1 MAPKP
6 SATKGR
12 TASAR
17 GFGASTQSAFGGFT
31 ANSAAGGSLSYLSDP
46 PDLSSISDPNV
57 IVSFKNL
64 LKKDTTTKSK
74 ALADLIAYTQAH
86 PHEQDGGVEDAV
98 LDAWVLLYPR
108 ISIDNDRRVREL
120 SHDLQFELLKSAR
133 KRMERNI
140 PKVAGAWLA
149 GTFDRDKPVARAA
162 TDGLSTFLTTD
173 DKILQFW
180 KKCQAQVLQY
190 ATEAITETPD
200 TLSDERSTKP
210 EDAEAKYYRV
220 IAAGFSL
227 VLGLV
232 QKLSDADLDKF
243 EAEYEA
249 FLSSGP
255 GDLAWSFATAND
267 SRVRKMV
274 YQLLQICLE
283 RRKSLVDGE
292 IPRISKILTSDA
304 LKKSQ
309 LGSASDLV
317 VLLTKLTQDYPD
329 FWGTKKTPL
338 SRLRS
343 FVEKGSQGSPP
354 SFWEGLNK
362 LLAVL
367 PAEAIQEEAVL
378 GFFKSFR
385 TGISRREEPRT
396 NAPYAW
402 RCYLNAVSRLANQ
415 ADPEL
420 RSKIISEAVFP
431 LTDHYLLASERHGEW
446 LNGVDVSILSHAYK
460 VAALASDAQIKQAL
474 SKDWTRLAEALT
486 ARLSNSLPEVSRD
499 FENSQ
504 KKIAEDAKRWFAV
517 TSAIHTS
524 LAATPNRDRDQSVD
538 DFTEGATWSVIRGAQ
553 DLLRR
558 RNFKPFGAAAL
569 LLSALKQS
577 SYLFTTADDGFWRSV
592 IPISSEEEMTKLA
605 SSPSASYIISCVDSL
620 GQLHHTDFE
629 DIWSVTMQ
637 TLLKLRVEN
646 SQVDTF
652 IAKLI
657 SVPAAKPLSRSNAAL
672 QKHLEDNILGCVQ
685 SASGSWDLFD
695 AGLQWDAVSEAKLV
709 ELASSIVE
717 SLAGDSG
724 PSIRATELLLKRKPN
739 IFAQNETLHMS
750 LVTKLL
756 SLTEINDPAV
766 SSKAAQL
773 HALLEHS
780 GDAQPAVLNI
790 IQENLERPNQDS
802 LSIETLVQQA
812 TVMLQTSQ
820 IGLEQ
825 ILPNTTVWT
834 QELAQFLQADLN
846 PALALTS
853 NVGDAY
859 LLPHHS
865 EEQSNPESQ
874 RDSKGLSI
882 PARMGM
888 YTAALLDNGV
898 ELATLPQHTQVD
910 LLYLLH
916 LVIALASDQMT
927 LVATNK
933 LFGDLK
939 EPDLLEE
946 VEGFVAKTRT
956 IIHGILSSQQGWTP
970 GTGEG
975 LLDRL
980 VSKLLDKTGN
990 LTPTG
995 IYSARALCEIFETST
1010 DGIVNPKEVEEWI
1023 TRLDIMKTSPT
1034 AVLPATAILTGY
1046 GEMLAGSK
1054 AVSNLLNRLISDIA
1068 GAKSQAE
1075 KTRLSLVLLNSCMPV
1090 FELGQLP
1097 VANNRLVF
1105 AVKQITSWFEEG
1117 AAQLGVE
1124 VVTESCRAL
1133 QRLLPCICEVYGPY
1147 WEQTVEFCLSLWSYA
1162 RKDHPERRLPYIHA
1176 SVKLLSALR
1185 KFEEPND
1192 DLVDAL
1198 NAHADSIFAG
1208 LLNLLNLSGL
1218 SSQPQA
1224 IVDGLLCREAAK
1236 IPLEY
1241 LKDLSDLYSLV
1252 ASDSREI
1259 QTAGY
1264 EIVHRALPVAQEQ
1277 ISMDVLL
1284 EKKQARLPDEL
1295 TSLLLDAPTLEAFPE
1310 EVLVQFPT
1318 PVRSYLLSWKLVFDA
1333 FEGAAYKVRA
1343 DYTEDL
1349 KTHGALSPLFEFM
1362 FDVLGH
1368 SAANPIN
1375 IDREGFTVDDIQT
1388 YDVNIGDSLPE
1399 EKNMHWLLIHLF
1411 YLALKFCPGL
1421 FKTWFLDCQ
1430 SKQTK
1435 IAIEPWM
1442 IKYFSP
1448 ILIRDAITE
1457 VQKWSASQDIS
1468 DPDEKE
1474 LIVKAHFAQREVT
1487 AAYAIDDGG
1496 DEQSAAML
1504 IRIKPNYPLDFVDVV
1519 GLNRVACSERT
1530 WQSWLRITQGIIT
1543 ISNGAIIDGLATF
1556 RRNVVGALK
1565 GHVECAICYSF
1576 IAVDRK
1582 MPDKKCATCKNL
1594 FHRDCLFKWFSSANQ
1609 NTCPLC
1615 RTRMDLGDKKKVSKS
1630 LRRPPVDGD

>member
-1 MAPKP
+1 MT
-6 SATKGR
+6 SAMNSST
-12 TASAR
+12 SSR
-17 GFGASTQSAFGGFT
+17 GFGAPTQSAFGGFT
-31 ANSAAGGSLSYLSDP
+31 ASSGTSGSLSYLSDP

-74 ALADLIAYTQAH
+74 ALADLIAYAQAH

-120 SHDLQFELLKSAR
+120 SHGLQFELLKSAR

-140 PKVAGAWLA
+140 SKVAGAWLA

-162 TDGLSTFLTTD
+162 TEGLSTFLTTE

-180 KKCQAQVLQY
+180 KRCQSQVLQY

-232 QKLSDADLDKF
+232 QKLPDADLDRF
-243 EAEYEA
+243 DAEYEA

-255 GDLAWSFATAND
+255 GDLAWSFATADD
-267 SRVRKMV
+267 SRVRKIV
-274 YQLLQICLE
+274 YQLLQLCLE
-283 RRKSLVDGE
+283 RRRSLVDGQ

-317 VLLTKLTQDYPD
+317 LLLAKLTQDD
-329 FWGTKKTPL
+329 KEFWGTKKPPL

-354 SFWEGLNK
+354 SFWEGLNR
-362 LLAVL
+362 LLAAL
-367 PAEAIQEEAVL
+367 PAEAIQKETAL
-378 GFFKSFR
+378 DFFKSFR
-385 TGISRREEPRT
+385 TGLSRREEPRT
-396 NAPYAW
+396 NASYAW
-402 RCYLNAVSRLANQ
+402 RCYLNAVSRLSNQ
-415 ADPEL
+415 ADTES
-420 RSKIISEAVFP
+420 RCRIISEAVFP
-431 LTDHYLLASERHGEW
+431 LTDHYLFASERQGEW
-446 LNGVDVSILSHAYK
+446 LHGVDVSILAHAYK
-460 VAALASDAQIKQAL
+460 VAAMSSDAQVKEAL
-474 SKDWTRLAEALT
+474 SKEWTRLAEVFI
-486 ARLSNSLPEVSRD
+486 ARLSNSLPEVSKD
-499 FENSQ
+499 FESSQ
-504 KKIAEDAKRWFAV
+504 KRIAEDARRWFSV
-517 TSAIHTS
+517 TNAIHAS
-524 LAATPNRDRDQSVD
+524 LTASDNGNEDQSAATCP
-538 DFTEGATWSVIRGAQ
+538 EAATWSVIRGAE
-553 DLLRR
+553 DLLKR

-569 LLSALKQS
+569 LLAALKQS
-577 SYLFTTADDGFWRSV
+577 PHLFTTANDGFWKSV
-592 IPISSEEEMTKLA
+592 VPINSDEELTRLL
-605 SSPSASYIISCVDSL
+605 SSPSAPYIISCVETL
-620 GQLHHTDFE
+620 GQIQNADYE
-629 DIWSVTMQ
+629 AIWSAIVQ
-637 TLLKLRVEN
+637 ALLNMRAGN
-646 SQVDTF
+646 AQVDPF
-652 IAKLI
+652 IAKLM
-657 SVPAAKPLSRSNAAL
+657 STSAAKPLSRSNTDL
-672 QKHLEDNILGCVQ
+672 QRHLEGNILACVK
-685 SASGSWDLFD
+685 SVDGSWELFD
-695 AGLQWDAVSEAKLV
+695 ATLVWDAISEARLT

-717 SLAGDSG
+717 LLASDNE
-724 PSIRATELLLKRKPN
+724 PSIKATEVFLKRKPS
-739 IFAQNETLHMS
+739 IFAQNEALHLN

-756 SLTEINDPAV
+756 SLTEINDPTI

-773 HALLEHS
+773 HALLEHV
-780 GDAQPAVLNI
+780 GDAQPSVLNI
-790 IQENLERPNQDS
+790 IQENLERPSQDS

-812 TVMLQTSQ
+812 ATLLRTSQ
-820 IGLEQ
+820 MRLEQ
-825 ILPNTTVWT
+825 ILPNTTTWT
-834 QELAQFLQADLN
+834 EELSQFLQVDLN
-846 PALALTS
+846 PALSLTS
-853 NVGDAY
+853 NVGDLY
-859 LLPHHS
+859 LLPPHAKEHA
-865 EEQSNPESQ
+865 SNESR
-874 RDSKGLSI
+874 RDSKDLSV
-882 PARMGM
+882 PARMAM
-888 YTAALLDNGV
+888 YTIALLDNGV
-898 ELATLPQHTQVD
+898 ELTTLPQHTQVD

-916 LVIALASDQMT
+916 LVTALASDQMT
-927 LVATNK
+927 LVDTIK

-939 EPDLLEE
+939 TPGLLEE
-946 VEGFVAKTRT
+946 VEEFVVNAKTALR
-956 IIHGILSSQQGWTP
+956 GILSPGQACTP

-975 LLDRL
+975 LLDQL
-980 VSKLLDKTGN
+980 IIKLIGRAQD

-995 IYSARALCEIFETST
+995 VYSARALCEILETST

-1034 AVLPATAILTGY
+1034 TVLPAAAVLTGY
-1046 GEMLAGSK
+1046 GEMLTSSK
-1054 AVSNLLNRLISDIA
+1054 VVSTLLNRLISDVA
-1068 GAKSQAE
+1068 GAKSQGE
-1075 KTRLSLVLLNSCMPV
+1075 KTRLYMVLLNSCMSV
-1090 FELGQLP
+1090 FEVGQLP

-1117 AAQLGVE
+1117 AGQLGAE
-1124 VVTESCRAL
+1124 MMTQSCRAL
-1133 QRLLPCICEVYGPY
+1133 QRLLPCIREVYGPY
-1147 WEQTVEFCLSLWSYA
+1147 WEQTIEFCLSAWSSA
-1162 RKDHPERRLPYIHA
+1162 RKDHPERRLPYLHA
-1176 SVKLLSALR
+1176 SIKLLSALR

-1192 DLVDAL
+1192 DLQDAL
-1198 NAHADSIFAG
+1198 NAHADAIYGG
-1208 LLNLLNLSGL
+1208 LLDLLTLSGPG
-1218 SSQPQA
+1218 SQPQE

-1252 ASDSREI
+1252 ASESREV

-1264 EIVHRALPVAQEQ
+1264 EIIHRALPAAQEQ

-1284 EKKQARLPDEL
+1284 EKKQAKLPDEL

-1318 PVRSYLLSWKLVFDA
+1318 PIRSYLLSWKLVFDA

-1343 DYTEDL
+1343 DYNEDL
-1349 KTHGALSPLFEFM
+1349 KTHGAVNPLFEFM

-1388 YDVNIGDSLPE
+1388 YDVKIGDSLPE

-1411 YLALKFCPGL
+1411 YLALKFSPGL
-1421 FKTWFLDCQ
+1421 FKTWYLDCR
-1430 SKQTK
+1430 SKQTR

-1442 IKYFSP
+1442 TKYFSP
-1448 ILIRDAITE
+1448 ILIQDAITE
-1457 VQKWSASQDIS
+1457 VQKWSESQDIS

-1474 LIVKAHFAQREVT
+1474 LTVKANFAQREVT

-1496 DEQSAAML
+1496 DEQAAAML

-1615 RTRMDLGDKKKVSKS
+1615 RTRMDLGDKKKVTKA